1 MYRLVFLAFIGAA
14 FSSAQQAAPE
24 EHVHWDLSAPES
36 AAPGSKFIAK
46 LHATIDSGWH
56 LYSLTTPQPGP
67 VATTVKI
74 TGGNEAVAALR
85 VFEPKPITQYDANF
99 QRDTETYINAVTFD
113 LEITLKPEAT
123 GSPLDLK
130 ASVRYQVCSS
140 NSCIPPVTRVAGA
153 PVRIE
158 KQAAKSDLSIPGDYR
173 EAKPVSGNSATP
185 PDDSAF
191 TFILTAFGFG
201 LAAIFTPCV
210 FPMIPITVSYFLGQ
224 GQTTQRGEAL
234 KQAILFC
241 LGIIVL
247 FSALGVAMTALLGPF
262 GVVQLG
268 SNSWVNGLIVVVF
281 CVFGLS
287 LLGAFEITIPSF
299 ILTKLDSASRGGG
312 TAGTLLMGL
321 TFSLASFACVGPFVG
336 PLLAASVTGGL
347 FRPLVGMASF
357 ATGLA
362 LPFFLLALFPSYL
375 KKLPRSGGWLS
386 RVKVVMGFV
395 ILAAALKYLA
405 AMDQVLQW
413 NFLTRDRFLAAWLV
427 LFSMAGLYLLG
438 FVRLEGVSKDDPVS
452 IPRLLIG
459 MAFVIFAVSLIPG
472 MFGGTLGEL
481 EGFVPPP
488 APGASLGG
496 AATSQ
501 LVWIE
506 NDLAGAIAK
515 ARAENK
521 RVLVNFTG
529 YACTNCHWMKQNMF
543 TRPEV
548 AQVMRNLV
556 LVDLYTDRDDA
567 VSEQNQQLEQATFHT
582 IAIPF
587 YVLYD
592 PGPAGTDPRPVAT
605 FPTLT
610 RDATQYVSFLT
621 TPSPVAIAPPAATS
635 PLDLGVTFNSTD
647 LSNKVVV
654 ANFWATWC
662 VPCRKEIPEF
672 NKLQG
677 DLGSRGVQVVG
688 VSLDEDADVIKPF
701 QAKIPMNYPVGLA
714 TDQTKKSY
722 NLNELPV
729 TVVFDRK
736 GQIVDR
742 FVGYTDPETIRA
754 AVEKAL

>member
-1 MYRLVFLAFIGAA
+1 MHRIVLLAFMGAA
-14 FSSAQQAAPE
+14 LSTAQPSAPE
-24 EHVHWDLSAPES
+24 EHVHWGMSAPAS

-67 VATTVKI
+67 VATTIKI
-74 TGGNEAVAALR
+74 TGGNQAVAGVRL
-85 VFEPKPITQYDANF
+85 FEPKPITQYDANF
-99 QRDTETYINAVTFD
+99 QRDTETYANAVTFD
-113 LEITLKPEAT
+113 IEITLKPDT
-123 GSPLDLK
+123 NTSPLDLK
-130 ASVRYQVCSS
+130 ASVRYQVCSITI
-140 NSCIPPVTRVAGA
+140 CIPPVTRVAGA
-153 PVRIE
+153 SINIV
-158 KQAAKSDLSIPGDYR
+158 KQAAQNDSSIPGEYR
-173 EAKPVSGNSATP
+173 EAKPLVAASPS
-185 PDDSAF
+185 DDSAL
-191 TFILTAFGFG
+191 TFLFTAFGFG

-224 GQTTQRGEAL
+224 GQTTRRGDAL

-247 FSALGVAMTALLGPF
+247 FSGLGVAMTAVLGPF
-262 GVVQLG
+262 SVVQLG
-268 SNSWVNGLIVVVF
+268 SNPWANGLIVLVF
-281 CVFGLS
+281 LVFGLS

-336 PLLAASVTGGL
+336 PLLAASASAGRSW
-347 FRPLVGMASF
+347 RPLVGMASF
-357 ATGLA
+357 ATGLS
-362 LPFFLLALFPSYL
+362 LPFFLFALFPSYL
-375 KKLPRSGGWLS
+375 KKLPKSGGWLA

-413 NFLTRDRFLAAWLV
+413 NFLTRDRFLAAWVV
-427 LFSMAGLYLLG
+427 LFAMAGLYLLG
-438 FVRLEGVSKDDPVS
+438 FVRLEGVSKDDQLS
-452 IPRLLIG
+452 IPRLLFG
-459 MAFVIFAVSLIPG
+459 MAIVIFAVSLVPG
-472 MFGGTLGEL
+472 MFGGSLGEL

-488 APGASLGG
+488 PAGSSS
-496 AATSQ
+496 SQ
-501 LVWIE
+501 LVWLE
-506 NDLAGAIAK
+506 NDFNGAIAK
-515 ARAENK
+515 ARTENK

-548 AQVMRNLV
+548 SQEMRSLV

-567 VSEQNQQLEQATFHT
+567 VSQQNQQLEQTTFHT

-592 PGPAGTDPRPVAT
+592 PGPAGSEPRVVAT
-605 FPTLT
+605 FPGLT
-610 RDATQYVSFLT
+610 REAPQYISFLT
-621 TPSPVAIAPPAATS
+621 TSSPAAAPAST
-635 PLDLGVTFNSTD
+635 PLDLGVAFASTD

-672 NKLQG
+672 NKLQ
-677 DLGSRGVQVVG
+677 DALGARGVQVLG
-688 VSLDEDADVIKPF
+688 VSLDDDADVIRPF
-701 QAKIPMNYPVGLA
+701 QTKNPMHYPVGLA
-714 TDQTKKSY
+714 TDETRKTY
-722 NLNELPV
+722 NLDQLPV
-729 TVVFDRK
+729 TVVFNRK
-736 GQIVDR
+736 GEIVDR
-742 FVGYTDPETIRA
+742 FVGYTGPEAIRA

>member
-1 MYRLVFLAFIGAA
+1 MQRIVIIVLMGALMGAA
-14 FSSAQQAAPE
+14 LSSAQQAPPDD
-24 EHVHWDLSAPES
+24 HVHWDLSAPAS
-36 AAPGSKFIAK
+36 AAPGSRFIAR

-67 VATTVKI
+67 VATTIKI
-74 TGGNEAVAALR
+74 TGGNEAVAGVRL
-85 VFEPKPITQYDANF
+85 FEPKPITQYDANF
-99 QRDTETYINAVTFD
+99 QRNTETYADEVKFD
-113 LEITLKPEAT
+113 IETTLKPDVAEP
-123 GSPLDLK
+123 SLDLK
-130 ASVRYQVCSS
+130 VSVRYQVCSATV
-140 NSCIPPVTRVAGA
+140 CIPPVTRVARA
-153 PVRIE
+153 SMRIE
-158 KQAAKSDLSIPGDYR
+158 KQAAKNDTSIPGDYS
-173 EAKPVSGNSATP
+173 EAKPVSGAAIVVE
-185 PDDSAF
+185 DSVI
-191 TFILTAFGFG
+191 TFLITAFGFG

-224 GQTTQRGEAL
+224 GHTTRRGESL
-234 KQAILFC
+234 RQAILFC

-247 FSALGVAMTALLGPF
+247 FTALGVLITALLGPF

-268 SNSWVNGLIVVVF
+268 SNPWVNGLIVLVF

-347 FRPLVGMASF
+347 WRPLVGMASF
-357 ATGLA
+357 ATGLS

-375 KKLPRSGGWLS
+375 KKLPKSGGWLS

-405 AMDQVLQW
+405 SMDQVLQW
-413 NFLTRDRFLAAWLV
+413 NFLTRDRFLAAWVV
-427 LFSMAGLYLLG
+427 LFAMAGLYLLG
-438 FVRLEGVSKDDPVS
+438 FVRLEGVTKDDQVS
-452 IPRLLIG
+452 IPRLLFG
-459 MAFVIFAVSLIPG
+459 MALVIFAVSLVPG
-472 MFGGTLGEL
+472 MFGGSLGEL

-488 APGASLGG
+488 AAGASS
-496 AATSQ
+496 SQ
-501 LVWIE
+501 LVWLE
-506 NDLAGAIAK
+506 NDFSGAMAK

-548 AQVMRNLV
+548 AQQMRNLV

-567 VSEQNQQLEQATFHT
+567 VSQQNQQLEQTAFHT

-592 PGPAGTDPRPVAT
+592 PGPAGTEPRVVAT
-605 FPTLT
+605 FPGLT
-610 RDATQYVSFLT
+610 REAPQYVSFLNAA
-621 TPSPVAIAPPAATS
+621 SPTAAPVVNS
-635 PLDLGVTFNSTD
+635 LDLGVAFASTD
-647 LSNKVVV
+647 LTGKVVV

-677 DLGSRGVQVVG
+677 ALGARGVQVVG
-688 VSLDEDADVIKPF
+688 VSLDDDADVIKPF
-701 QAKIPMNYPVGLA
+701 QSKNPMNYPVGLA
-714 TDQTKKSY
+714 TDQTRKSY
-722 NLNELPV
+722 NLDQLPI

-742 FVGYTDPETIRA
+742 FVGLTDPDTIRA